1 MLFTIDIGGTFIK
14 YGLMD
19 ADYQLIRTDKIPTPS
34 TIEDFWQGLEGIVAP
49 VREEIEGIA
58 ISCPGE
64 IQKEP
69 WLCLSRWSHSIFTRH
84 SSSK

>member
-58 ISCPGE
+58 
-64 IQKEP
+64 
-69 WLCLSRWSHSIFTRH
+69 LALSFEVVSFHICEAFL
-84 SSSK
+84 

>member
-34 TIEDFWQGLEGIVAP
+34 TIEDFWQGLEGIVAS
-49 VREEIEGIA
+49 VRKKSMESPFRA
-58 ISCPGE
+58 LVRS
-64 IQKEP
+64 KRA
-69 WLCLSRWSHSIFTRH
+69 LALSFEVVSFHICAAFL
-84 SSSK
+84 

>member
-64 IQKEP
+64 P
-69 WLCLSRWSHSIFTRH
+69 WLCLSRWSHPIFTRN
-84 SSSK
+84 SSS

>member
-34 TIEDFWQGLEGIVAP
+34 RLRTFGKD
-49 VREEIEGIA
+49 
-58 ISCPGE
+58 
-64 IQKEP
+64 
-69 WLCLSRWSHSIFTRH
+69 
-84 SSSK
+84 